1 MNKLSIVIPALNE
14 SENMPK
20 VMSSI
25 PVDQLGEQGWS
36 TEVVVVDNASTD
48 CTGEVAANLGA
59 QVVYQPIRGYGNAY
73 KAGFAAARG
82 DVIATGDADCTYP
95 FDALP
100 QLLRTL
106 VDGRIDFLSTNR
118 LGIENREAMKP
129 SHVFGNHV
137 LTMTSRLLFRSP
149 FRDSQSGMWVFR
161 RDIWQD
167 LDVRAGGM
175 AFSQEIKHEA
185 YLKGFHCKEVPIEY
199 RVRGGQVKLN
209 AGRDGIMNT
218 TQLFSHRVRGRRIAT
233 LGSAEIVSL
242 ADELPVEESI
252 NA

>member
-48 CTGEVAANLGA
+48 GTGEVAANLGA

-161 RDIWQD
+161 RDIWQRPRRPRRRHGVLPGD
-167 LDVRAGGM
+167 QARGVSEGLPLQRGAD
-175 AFSQEIKHEA
+175 
-185 YLKGFHCKEVPIEY
+185 
-199 RVRGGQVKLN
+199 RVSDARW
-209 AGRDGIMNT
+209 
-218 TQLFSHRVRGRRIAT
+218 RRSSSTLAAT
-233 LGSAEIVSL
+233 G
-242 ADELPVEESI
+242 
-252 NA
+252 